1 MLAVR
6 RYVPQD
12 LDEVIQVFLQSI
24 RQIARADYDS
34 EQVHAW
40 AQADQAVWS
49 QRCASRP
56 TWIAVVD
63 DAVAGFTEFEQ
74 DGHLDMMYV
83 HPRFKR
89 LGVAKALLQAVEG
102 YARSASITRVYTE
115 ASITARPFFERY
127 GFTLVEH
134 ERVLRNG
141 QYFDRFKMDKWLS
154 ENSD

>member
-1 MLAVR
+1 MLVVR

-12 LDEVIQVFLQSI
+12 LDKVIEVFLESI
-24 RQIARADYDS
+24 RQTASVDYEP
-34 EQVHAW
+34 EQISAW
-40 AQADQAVWS
+40 AQADPTGWS

-56 TWIAVVD
+56 TWVAVID
-63 DAVAGFTEFEQ
+63 DAVAGFTEFEH

-102 YARSASITRVYTE
+102 YARRVSVARVYTE
-115 ASITARPFFERY
+115 ASITARPFFERH
-127 GFTLVEH
+127 GFRLVEH

-141 QYFDRFKMDKWLS
+141 QYFDRFRMDKHILDS
-154 ENSD
+154 TC